1 MSTDK
6 PRFTKKQF
14 AFISE
19 YCESGENG
27 TRAAEKAGYSSPAA
41 TACVLL
47 KNPKIQE
54 AIQRYRKG
62 TQVLSSVDLN
72 RTLEEIA
79 KIAFGDLREIF
90 DDQGR
95 LLPPHRWSDRAAAAV
110 SSFDVVTKQLGE
122 GEVAYVA
129 KIKGWDKI
137 AALDKIMRHLGGYND
152 TLKISHD
159 FSAME
164 EKLKQGR
171 ERVANLKVVGG
182 TDT

>member
-1 MSTDK
+1 MTRT
-6 PRFTKKQF
+6 PRLNQKQF
-14 AFISE
+14 TFVAE
-19 YCESGENG
+19 YCENGENG
-27 TRAAEKAGYSSPAA
+27 TKAAQKAGYSSPAA
-41 TACVLL
+41 TASNML
-47 KNPKIQE
+47 KNPKIHS

-62 TQVLSSVDLN
+62 TQVLSSVELN

-79 KIAFGDLREIF
+79 KIAFSDLREVF
-90 DDQGR
+90 DDDGR

-110 SSFDVVTKQLGE
+110 SSFDVVTKHLGE

-171 ERVANLKVVGG
+171 KRVAQLKVVGG